1 MSDGVGPKKNTYNRN
16 LSSAAARMVGG
27 NYGRMS
33 ADEYNC
39 KPSGSR
45 FTIKDPLPPHKAGL
59 IAKKGDAI
67 RRRAIKA
74 MNDSEVAFSDKNM
87 TVKEWTRGNRIN
99 NYRYKNADALATA
112 AKKVGNIA
120 RLIP

>member
-1 MSDGVGPKKNTYNRN
+1 MARLTFNRN
-16 LSSAAARMVGG
+16 LSPEAAKMVGG
-27 NYGRMS
+27 NYSKMPAS
-33 ADEYNC
+33 EYNF

-45 FTIKDPLPPHKAGL
+45 FTIKDPLPPAKAGL

-74 MNDSEVAFSDKNM
+74 MNDSDVAFSDKNM
-87 TVKEWTRGNRIN
+87 TVKEWTRGNRISK
-99 NYRYKNADALATA
+99 YRYKNADALATA